1 MSAVHVNDAV
11 GVVTGGASGIGE
23 GVVRML
29 VEEGGRAAVLDLP
42 GSRGAEL
49 CDELGDASHFFPV
62 DVTDPDQVSAA
73 IGAVTDHFGRIDV
86 VVNSAGISPA
96 ARVVS
101 RDGALFPLD
110 LFRRGVEVNLIA
122 AFDVLRNAAGVMA
135 RNEPSEEGERGLVVN
150 IGSIAA
156 FEGQVGQAS
165 YSASKG
171 GLVAMTLPLARDLAS
186 HGIRVM
192 SICPGT
198 IDTPM
203 VQQASEEIRT
213 YLRDANVF
221 PKRLGRAQDI
231 ADLVRTFME
240 TTYLNGEVVRV
251 DAGVRMAPR

>member
-1 MSAVHVNDAV
+1 VRVAGSV

-23 GVVRML
+23 GIVRML
-29 VEEGGRAAVLDLP
+29 VKEGARAAILDLP

-49 CDELGDASHFFPV
+49 AEELGDAAAFFPL
-62 DVTDPDQVSAA
+62 DVTEPGQVEAA
-73 IGAVTDHFGRIDV
+73 VAAVVERFGAIHL

-96 ARVVS
+96 ARVVA
-101 RDGALFPLD
+101 RDGTLFPLE
-110 LFRRGVEVNLIA
+110 LFRRGIEVNLVA

-171 GLVAMTLPLARDLAS
+171 GIVAMTLPLARDLAS
-186 HGIRVM
+186 QGIRVM
-192 SICPGT
+192 AVCPGT

-203 VQQASEEIRT
+203 VQQASQEIRD
-213 YLRDANVF
+213 YLTAANVF
-221 PKRLGRAQDI
+221 PKRLGQAEDI
-231 ADLVRTFME
+231 AAVVRTCME
-240 TTYLNGEVVRV
+240 TTYLNGEVIRV
-251 DAGVRMAPR
+251 DAAVRMAPR

>member
-1 MSAVHVNDAV
+1 VLVKDAV

-29 VEEGGRAAVLDLP
+29 VEGGGRAAVLDLP

-49 CDELGDASHFFPV
+49 CEELGEAAAFFPL
-62 DVTDPDQVSAA
+62 DVTAPDQVEAT
-73 IGAVTDHFGRIDV
+73 IDAVRQRFGRIDLL
-86 VVNSAGISPA
+86 VNSAGISPA
-96 ARVVS
+96 ARIVA
-101 RDGALFPLD
+101 RDGTLYPLER
-110 LFRRGVEVNLIA
+110 FRQGIEVNLIA
-122 AFDVLRNAAGVMA
+122 AFDVLRQAAGVMA
-135 RNEPSEEGERGLVVN
+135 ANPPSAEGERGLVVN

-171 GLVAMTLPLARDLAS
+171 GVVAMTLPLARDLATQ
-186 HGIRVM
+186 GIRVM
-192 SICPGT
+192 AVCPGT

-221 PKRLGRAQDI
+221 PKRLGRAEDI
-231 ADLVRTFME
+231 AQVVRTCME
-240 TTYLNGEVVRV
+240 TTYLNGEVIRV
-251 DAGVRMAPR
+251 DAAVRMAPR